1 MENLEQKKALPVHFP
16 FSKNGRKE
24 LGMRFE
30 VDKNMGDPAA
40 PISIPTQSTDLES
53 IKNNK
58 SLLLDGHNRQMLKN
72 LEREQKST
80 EIMEQA
86 EERLGIE
93 LER

>member
-24 LGMRFE
+24 LEMRFE
-30 VDKNMGDPAA
+30 VDKNMGDLAA